1 MEGFTLVL
9 FMGWI
14 LLMGCFGAMYYMDS
28 AVKKADTERDNVPE
42 QSAPRHR

>member
-14 LLMGCFGAMYYMDS
+14 LLMGCFAAMYFMDQ
-28 AVKKADTERDNVPE
+28 AVKKADTERASTPE
-42 QSAPRHR
+42 QSTPQRR